1 MERLKS
7 WVIAGIIAAF
17 AYGVYS
23 IPLKYLSSDK
33 YLKAPLEV
41 IALGLALGVVV
52 TAAGFA
58 WLRSGGA
65 TLLSAP
71 HVWSYLSI
79 GAAAGA
85 VWLIGTLTV
94 TSAFRDPAT
103 NVAQL
108 IPLVNANTLVAVVL
122 GLIFFNELQHGADL
136 GKIVIGGSLI
146 MVGGYILSA

>member
-1 MERLKS
+1 MKSLKA
-7 WVIAGIIAAF
+7 WVVAGIIAAF

-33 YLKAPLEV
+33 YLKAPLEL
-41 IALGLALGVVV
+41 IAMGLALGVVV

-58 WLRSGGA
+58 WLRGGVAITSGPYLW
-65 TLLSAP
+65 THLL
-71 HVWSYLSI
+71 I
-79 GAAAGA
+79 GAAAGS

-94 TSAFRDPAT
+94 TGAFRDPAT

-122 GLIFFNELQHGADL
+122 GLIFFQELANGVEL
-136 GKIVIGGSLI
+136 GRIVIGGSLI